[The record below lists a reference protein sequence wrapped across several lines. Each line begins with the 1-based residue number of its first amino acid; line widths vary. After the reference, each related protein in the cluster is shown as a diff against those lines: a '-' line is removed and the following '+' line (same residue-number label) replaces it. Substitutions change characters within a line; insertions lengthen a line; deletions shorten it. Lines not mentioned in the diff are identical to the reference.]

1 MTKLNQ
7 IIAVAN
13 GKKTQCE
20 KALTEIYQ
28 KVQKPELF
36 QGLSRKYTPLDEEG
50 ETLPTEE
57 KFPQFNVNDAI
68 KQASVALSELI
79 NVVATQDYANT
90 TAKANVEVDGVV
102 VLRDVPVTHLLFLE
116 KQLVD
121 INTFV
126 SKLPVLDSSERWV
139 FNQNTDCFSTNPT
152 KSNRNVKKLRN
163 HVKAEATDKHP
174 AQVDVYTEDVKVG
187 EWSTTKFSTAID
199 AKRRNEI
206 LLRVKKLSEAVK
218 FAREQA
224 NMQEVTKVDN
234 ASDLLNFIFKE

>member
-90 TAKANVEVDGVV
+90 TAKSNVEVDGVV

-126 SKLPVLDSSERWV
+126 SKLPVLDSSERWT
-139 FNQNTDCFSTNPT
+139 FNENTDCFSTNPT
-152 KSNRNVKKLRN
+152 KSNRSVKKLRN

-199 AKRRNEI
+199 AKRRNEL

-234 ASDLLNFIFKE
+234 ASELLNFIFKE